1 MLLSEFAA
9 NAGLKYELSE
19 IMRKKSLPHAIIIE
33 GAEGTG
39 KKTIADI
46 IAQYCVC
53 ASDGQRP
60 CGVCKS
66 CIKAKEHIH
75 PDIVYAD
82 GQQSKA
88 LSVDSIRTIRSS
100 AYIVPNEAPMKVY
113 LLLNCD
119 KMLAP
124 AQNAFLKILEE
135 PPKNVQFIMTV
146 KSSASLLQTV
156 RSRSRIFSLFPAE
169 IDDAVDIVSKRFPER
184 DISEIK
190 DIAEVCDG
198 NIGMTLQ
205 MLENGGQE
213 AQKLAEEIFASIL
226 LPSEYPL
233 LKSIQQLTSDRTF
246 AASVLDFMTEIAA
259 ECVKASVGADVSSKT
274 AAAVAERYSKN
285 RIFAV
290 SENII
295 YARKVLNT
303 NVNLNLFCTWL
314 CSVLRS

>member
-9 NAGLKYELSE
+9 NAELKYELSE
-19 IMRKKSLPHAIIIE
+19 IMRKNTLPHAIIIE
-33 GAEGTG
+33 GAVGTG

-53 ASDGQRP
+53 SSEGQRP
-60 CGVCKS
+60 CGICKN
-66 CIKAKEHIH
+66 CIKAQNHIH
-75 PDIVYAD
+75 PDIFYAD
-82 GQQSKA
+82 GRESKA
-88 LSVDSIRTIRSS
+88 ISVDSIRNIRSS
-100 AYIVPNEAPMKVY
+100 AYIIPNEAPMKAY

-156 RSRSRIFSLFPAE
+156 RSRSRIFSLFPA
-169 IDDAVDIVSKRFPER
+169 DVNDAVNIAVKRFPEK

-190 DIAEVCDG
+190 NIAASCDG

-213 AQKLAEEIFASIL
+213 AQILAEEIFGSIL
-226 LPSEYPL
+226 LSSEYPL
-233 LKSIQQLTSDRTF
+233 LRSLQRLTSDRNF
-246 AASVLDFMTEIAA
+246 AANVLDFMTDIAA
-259 ECVKASVGADVSSKT
+259 ECVRAAVGAEVSSKT
-274 AAAVAERYSKN
+274 AAAVAERYSKK
-285 RIFAV
+285 RIFSI
-290 SENII
+290 SENIL